1 MLTSVVKAAVFL
13 AGFIALLW
21 LGVRYGE
28 THTAPLLAA
37 VIAYVA
43 FWQFIFARAV
53 AEGLTHHYQTTLLA
67 NILPSAKLTV
77 TPAFVRAMA
86 LLFFAAAAA
95 VWFVF

>member
-28 THTAPLLAA
+28 THTGPILAA

-43 FWQFIFARAV
+43 AWQLIFAVAV
-53 AEGLTHHYQTTLLA
+53 AEGLTRHYQTTLLA

-77 TPAFVRAMA
+77 TPAFIRAMA
-86 LLFFAAAAA
+86 LLFFAVSAA
-95 VWFVF
+95 VWYAL

>member
-1 MLTSVVKAAVFL
+1 MYTKVLKAAVFL
-13 AGFIALLW
+13 AGFFALLW

-43 FWQFIFARAV
+43 AWQFIFAKPV
-53 AEGLTHHYQTTLLA
+53 AEGLTRHYQTTLLS
-67 NILPSAKLTV
+67 NVLPAHKLTV

-86 LLFFAAAAA
+86 LLFFALAAA
-95 VWFVF
+95 VWYAF